1 MKLLCFQAERF
12 WWKSFSRTLEQVE
25 EQQVE
30 QEMCETVVAFVHAEQ
45 ADEADRPRV
54 FRHMLK
60 HLKWL
65 ANKRQLRRVVLHSFT
80 HLGGATAE
88 AGFARQLLDDLRQRL
103 EETGYEVAI
112 TPFGYFCEWEL
123 KVYGES
129 LAKVWKSI

>member
-25 EQQVE
+25 QQQVE
-30 QEMCETVVAFVHAEQ
+30 QEVREAVIAFVHAEQ

-54 FRHMLK
+54 FRHVLK

-65 ANKRQLRRVVLHSFT
+65 ANKRRLKRVVLHSFT
-80 HLGGATAE
+80 HLGGVNADAT
-88 AGFARQLLDDLRQRL
+88 FARQLLDELRDRL
-103 EETGYEVAI
+103 QDTGYEVAV

-129 LAKVWKSI
+129 LAKVWKAI